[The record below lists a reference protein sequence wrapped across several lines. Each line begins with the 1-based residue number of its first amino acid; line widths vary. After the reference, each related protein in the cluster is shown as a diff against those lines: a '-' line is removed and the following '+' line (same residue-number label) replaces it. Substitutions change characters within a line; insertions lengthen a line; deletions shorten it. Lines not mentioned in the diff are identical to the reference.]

1 LGLDLRYTE
10 GLPMPLETMHIQ
22 AQHGHAQARSQAEN
36 TCETREEPHWIAS
49 FTGYLVYRQPIS
61 AQQQIRTV
69 TLGLLQRGGA
79 APICHFRVVASDQ
92 NLRHL
97 PATKIGRPRVM
108 RKVQESPIR
117 KS

>member
-1 LGLDLRYTE
+1 
-10 GLPMPLETMHIQ
+10 MPLETMHIQ

-36 TCETREEPHWIAS
+36 TCETRKEPHWIAS

-108 RKVQESPIR
+108 RKVQENLIR